1 MDLKG
6 WVLKELGRYS
16 LGCRGPPQSQGALD
30 SLLVLPITM
39 AQAYWVSDPAVE
51 PKSTSDLEG
60 CVWSL
65 VGQVLS
71 TGILKGA
78 L

>member
-1 MDLKG
+1 MQRTPTKPG
-6 WVLKELGRYS
+6 SSRF
-16 LGCRGPPQSQGALD
+16 
-30 SLLVLPITM
+30 LLVLPITM